1 MRIPRLI
8 AALVLTATLGTL
20 PAGPSPAG
28 GCLEVVVTGA
38 RNDRGVIRAAL
49 FQGSEGFPGKDEQA
63 IGRLVAP
70 ASTGPVTFLFKDIPP
85 GEYAVAIL
93 HDEDNN
99 GKMRSNWLGMP
110 REGYGTS
117 NNPEGRPKF
126 KKSRFEMTTQTL
138 RLEIRLVYR

>member
-8 AALVLTATLGTL
+8 MALALIAVLGNL
-20 PAGPSPAG
+20 PAGTSTSG
-28 GCLEVVVTGA
+28 GRLEVVVTGA
-38 RNDRGVIRAAL
+38 RNAQGVLRTAL
-49 FQGSEGFPGKDEQA
+49 FRGSEGFPGKDEQA

-85 GEYAVAIL
+85 GEYAAAVL

-99 GKMRSNWLGMP
+99 GKMNSNWLGMP

-117 NNPEGRPKF
+117 NNPEGRPKY
-126 KKSRFEMTTQTL
+126 KKSRFDMASRTL
-138 RLEIRLVYR
+138 RMEIRLVYR